1 MRMRDFVPSCYNNPQ
16 AAYSFSKVLWFCQL
30 YPRESS
36 LLGMEKE
43 NIPPTKKAKVS
54 LSLKK
59 SRKPRFQPVS
69 EDKLKGM
76 TVPYVPKNT
85 EQSSKW
91 APDKSTSR
99 CFINLVST
107 YSIWYIELMFT
118 SVNRK
123 PCYIQ
128 HESLIYHCSRYITR
142 SEALKCG
149 FIII

>member
-1 MRMRDFVPSCYNNPQ
+1 MWYNPSARVITNLFHDEATLFLMRMRAFVPSCYNNPQ

-59 SRKPRFQPVS
+59 SWKPRFQPVS

-85 EQSSKW
+85 EQSNKW
-91 APDKSTSR
+91 AMTNFREWFDRADVYR
-99 CFINLVST
+99 C
-107 YSIWYIELMFT
+107 
-118 SVNRK
+118 
-123 PCYIQ
+123 
-128 HESLIYHCSRYITR
+128 
-142 SEALKCG
+142 
-149 FIII
+149 

>member
-1 MRMRDFVPSCYNNPQ
+1 MRAFVPSCYNNPQ

-91 APDKSTSR
+91 APD
-99 CFINLVST
+99 
-107 YSIWYIELMFT
+107 
-118 SVNRK
+118 
-123 PCYIQ
+123 
-128 HESLIYHCSRYITR
+128 
-142 SEALKCG
+142 
-149 FIII
+149 

>member
-1 MRMRDFVPSCYNNPQ
+1 MRAFVPSCYINPQ
-16 AAYSFSKVLWFCQL
+16 ATYSFSKVLWFCQL

-54 LSLKK
+54 LSLTK

-91 APDKSTSR
+91 AMT
-99 CFINLVST
+99 NLV
-107 YSIWYIELMFT
+107 YRADVY
-118 SVNRK
+118 R
-123 PCYIQ
+123 C
-128 HESLIYHCSRYITR
+128 
-142 SEALKCG
+142 
-149 FIII
+149 